1 MWRPTAESVVVV
13 SKALQEDFAVARLQC
28 TPCRSWITLL
38 HPDECTLSTPWFPSP
53 PAPLVLTAE
62 HSFVSRLEVTAISCS
77 PRGQFIAVAAGT
89 YSPSPEFLI
98 FDSARSQPVQRLAP
112 HGVNSVIRS
121 IRWIDEKT
129 LVTGQGLLW
138 SNGRAIAGP
147 SIFVWDAATGTE
159 LLRSG
164 SDLFGV
170 RGIAVSP
177 DGHTVLASG
186 MLGETAA
193 EGSTL
198 DLREISSG
206 RLLVRLAR
214 ATLRR
219 TRRCPSFRA
228 LHSHRMA
235 PLPLPHA
242 TVTRCPLS

>member
-1 MWRPTAESVVVV
+1 
-13 SKALQEDFAVARLQC
+13 VARLQC

-38 HPDECTLSTPWFPSP
+38 HPDECTLSTPWFPSA

-138 SNGRAIAGP
+138 SNERAIEVHRSLSRMPRQEP
-147 SIFVWDAATGTE
+147 SCYGLARICSEFAV
-159 LLRSG
+159 LRSLPMG
-164 SDLFGV
+164 
-170 RGIAVSP
+170 
-177 DGHTVLASG
+177 T
-186 MLGETAA
+186 
-193 EGSTL
+193 
-198 DLREISSG
+198 
-206 RLLVRLAR
+206 
-214 ATLRR
+214 
-219 TRRCPSFRA
+219 PS
-228 LHSHRMA
+228 
-235 PLPLPHA
+235 
-242 TVTRCPLS
+242 